1 MKNWDMDQVLNNI
14 PFPIWIKDLGK
25 NTKYTNYEFNK
36 LYKINF
42 KNKKENCKMICNKCS
57 SQKLCYDTID
67 RVIEN
72 KDLCWFEISIGNKI
86 TKCYMKPFFDENEE
100 VLGIMGILI
109 DITNIKDK
117 QKYYEERENVFRTI
131 INTIPG
137 FIFYKGNVFSD
148 KGNSKSDI
156 ESMIGK
162 NDFEGS
168 ILSEDEEIIKNKK
181 IKVYERRITDSHGN
195 LKIEEITKTSVTN
208 EDGQVLGILGL
219 ASDITE
225 KVELKEKLRKSIYI
239 DNLTGVYNRS
249 YFEKKKEELNN
260 SKYMPIGII
269 MGDVNGLKI
278 VNDTFG
284 YLEGDKFLI
293 EIAKMLKSIASKKD
307 FIFRWGGDEF
317 VILIP
322 NCDESKCEKIINNIT
337 NECKRNQFNLIEM
350 SISLGASIKNSL
362 NEDIY
367 ENLKE
372 AEEKLHR
379 QKFLKEKS
387 IRSSII
393 FSLCQSLHEKNVET
407 QAHTQRLVK
416 YSIEIGKYLEF
427 TTAQLDELE
436 LVTKLHDIGKIGI
449 SETILLKKG
458 KLSEEEFKEI
468 KTHTEKG
475 YRILQASNE
484 LSNVARG
491 VLTHHERYDGGGYP
505 LGLKGE
511 EIPIMARIVNV
522 VDSYDAMI
530 TDRGYNKVKTKE
542 EAIEEIEKCRGK
554 QFDPNI
560 ADIFINILK
569 KGS

>member
-42 KNKKENCKMICNKCS
+42 KNKKENCKIICNKCS

-109 DITNIKDK
+109 DITNIKHK
-117 QKYYEERENVFRTI
+117 QKYYEERENVLRTI

-137 FIFYKGNVFSD
+137 FIFYKGNGFND
-148 KGNSKSDI
+148 KGNNKSDI
-156 ESMIGK
+156 ESMIVK

-208 EDGQVLGILGL
+208 EDGQILGILGL

-239 DNLTGVYNRS
+239 DSLTGVYNRV

-269 MGDVNGLKI
+269 VGDVNGLKI

-284 YLEGDKFLI
+284 YLEGDKFLT
-293 EIAKMLKSIASKKD
+293 EIAKMLKSIVSKND

-317 VILIP
+317 IILIP

-337 NECKRNQFNLIEM
+337 NECKKNQFNLIEM
-350 SISLGASIKNSL
+350 SISLGASIKNAL
-362 NEDIY
+362 NDDIY

-416 YSIEIGKYLEF
+416 YSMEIGKYLEF

-449 SETILLKKG
+449 SETVLLKKG
-458 KLSEEEFKEI
+458 KLSEEEFEEI

-569 KGS
+569 KGN

>member
-42 KNKKENCKMICNKCS
+42 KNKKENCKIICNKCS

-109 DITNIKDK
+109 DITNIKHK
-117 QKYYEERENVFRTI
+117 QKYYEERENVLRTI

-137 FIFYKGNVFSD
+137 FIFYKGNSFSD
-148 KGNSKSDI
+148 KGNNKSDI
-156 ESMIGK
+156 ESMIVK

-239 DNLTGVYNRS
+239 DNLTGVYNRA

-269 MGDVNGLKI
+269 VGDVNGLKI

-284 YLEGDKFLI
+284 YLEGDKFLT
-293 EIAKMLKSIASKKD
+293 EIAKMLKSIVSKND

-337 NECKRNQFNLIEM
+337 NECKKNQFNLIEM
-350 SISLGASIKNSL
+350 SISLGASIKNAL

-416 YSIEIGKYLEF
+416 YSMEIGKYLEF
-427 TTAQLDELE
+427 RTDQLDELE

-449 SETILLKKG
+449 SETVLLKKG
-458 KLSEEEFKEI
+458 KLSEEEFEEI

-542 EAIEEIEKCRGK
+542 EAIEEIEKCKGK

-569 KGS
+569 KGN

>member
-42 KNKKENCKMICNKCS
+42 KNKKENCKIICNKCS

-72 KDLCWFEISIGNKI
+72 KDLCWFEVSIGNKI

-100 VLGIMGILI
+100 ILGIMGILI
-109 DITNIKDK
+109 DITNIKHK
-117 QKYYEERENVFRTI
+117 QKYYEERETELRTI

-137 FIFYKGNVFSD
+137 FIFYKGNSFSD
-148 KGNSKSDI
+148 KGNNKSDI

-162 NDFEGS
+162 NDFEDS

-181 IKVYERRITDSHGN
+181 IKVYERRITDSQGN

-239 DNLTGVYNRS
+239 DSLTGVYNRV

-269 MGDVNGLKI
+269 VGDVNGLKI

-284 YLEGDKFLI
+284 YLEGDKFLT
-293 EIAKMLKSIASKKD
+293 EIAKMLKSIVSKND

-337 NECKRNQFNLIEM
+337 NECKKNQFNLIEM
-350 SISLGASIKNSL
+350 SISLGASIKNAL
-362 NEDIY
+362 NDDIY

-449 SETILLKKG
+449 SETVLLKKG
-458 KLSEEEFKEI
+458 KLSEEEFEEI

-530 TDRGYNKVKTKE
+530 TDREYNKVKTKE

-569 KGS
+569 KGN

>member
-42 KNKKENCKMICNKCS
+42 KNKKENCKIICNKCS

-100 VLGIMGILI
+100 ILGIMGILI
-109 DITNIKDK
+109 DITNIKHK
-117 QKYYEERENVFRTI
+117 QKYYEERETELRTI

-137 FIFYKGNVFSD
+137 FIFYKGNSFSD
-148 KGNSKSDI
+148 KGNNKSDI

-162 NDFEGS
+162 NDFEDS

-181 IKVYERRITDSHGN
+181 IKVYERRITDSQGN

-239 DNLTGVYNRS
+239 DSLTGVYNRV

-269 MGDVNGLKI
+269 VGDVNGLKI

-284 YLEGDKFLI
+284 YLEGDKFLT
-293 EIAKMLKSIASKKD
+293 EIAKMLKSIVSKND

-337 NECKRNQFNLIEM
+337 NECKKNQFNLIEM
-350 SISLGASIKNSL
+350 SISLGASIKNAL
-362 NEDIY
+362 NDDIY

-416 YSIEIGKYLEF
+416 YSMEIGKYLEF

-449 SETILLKKG
+449 SETVLLKKG
-458 KLSEEEFKEI
+458 KLSEEEFEEI

-569 KGS
+569 KGN

>member
-42 KNKKENCKMICNKCS
+42 KNKKENCKIICNKCS

-100 VLGIMGILI
+100 VLGIIGILI
-109 DITNIKDK
+109 DITNIKHK
-117 QKYYEERENVFRTI
+117 QKYYEERENVLRTI

-137 FIFYKGNVFSD
+137 FIFYKGNGFND
-148 KGNSKSDI
+148 KGNNKSDI
-156 ESMIGK
+156 ESMIVK

-239 DNLTGVYNRS
+239 DNLTGVYNRA
-249 YFEKKKEELNN
+249 YFDKKKEELNN

-269 MGDVNGLKI
+269 VGDVNGLKI

-284 YLEGDKFLI
+284 YLEGDKFLT
-293 EIAKMLKSIASKKD
+293 EIAKMLKSIVSKND

-337 NECKRNQFNLIEM
+337 NECKKNQFNLIEM
-350 SISLGASIKNSL
+350 SISLGASIKNAL

-416 YSIEIGKYLEF
+416 YSMEIGKYLEF
-427 TTAQLDELE
+427 RTAQLDELE

-449 SETILLKKG
+449 SETVLLKKG
-458 KLSEEEFKEI
+458 KLSEEEFEEI

-542 EAIEEIEKCRGK
+542 EAIEEIEKCKGK

-569 KGS
+569 KGN

>member
-42 KNKKENCKMICNKCS
+42 KNKKENCKIICNKCS

-100 VLGIMGILI
+100 VLGIIGILI
-109 DITNIKDK
+109 DITNIKHK
-117 QKYYEERENVFRTI
+117 QKYYEERENVLRTI

-137 FIFYKGNVFSD
+137 FIFYKGNGFND
-148 KGNSKSDI
+148 KGNNKSDI
-156 ESMIGK
+156 ESMIVK

-239 DNLTGVYNRS
+239 DNLTGVYNRA

-269 MGDVNGLKI
+269 VGDVNGLKI

-284 YLEGDKFLI
+284 YLEGDKFLA
-293 EIAKMLKSIASKKD
+293 EIAKMLKSIVSKND

-337 NECKRNQFNLIEM
+337 NECKKNQFNLIEM
-350 SISLGASIKNSL
+350 SISLGASIKNAL
-362 NEDIY
+362 NDDIY

-416 YSIEIGKYLEF
+416 YSMEIGKYLEF

-449 SETILLKKG
+449 SETVLLKKG
-458 KLSEEEFKEI
+458 KLSEEEFEEI

-569 KGS
+569 KGN

>member
-1 MKNWDMDQVLNNI
+1 MKNWDMEQVLNNI

-67 RVIEN
+67 MVIEN

-86 TKCYMKPFFDENEE
+86 TKCYMKPFFNENEE

-109 DITNIKDK
+109 DITNIKHK
-117 QKYYEERENVFRTI
+117 QKYYEERENVLRTI

-137 FIFYKGNVFSD
+137 FIFYKGNSFND
-148 KGNSKSDI
+148 KGNNNSDI

-162 NDFEGS
+162 NDFEDS

-181 IKVYERRITDSHGN
+181 IKVYERRITDSQGN

-239 DNLTGVYNRS
+239 DSLTGVYNRV

-269 MGDVNGLKI
+269 VGDVNGLKI

-284 YLEGDKFLI
+284 YLEGDKFLT
-293 EIAKMLKSIASKKD
+293 EIAKMLKSIVSKND

-337 NECKRNQFNLIEM
+337 NQCKKNQFNLIEM
-350 SISLGASIKNSL
+350 SISLGASIKNAL
-362 NEDIY
+362 NDDIY

-416 YSIEIGKYLEF
+416 YSMEIGKYLEF

-449 SETILLKKG
+449 SETVLLKKG
-458 KLSEEEFKEI
+458 KLSEEEFEEI

-569 KGS
+569 KGN